1 MVTTER
7 QNLILDKIVRE
18 YITSAKPVSSKKLE
32 KKYRFGLSPATLR
45 IEMQKL
51 TENGFLY
58 QPHTSAGRVPT
69 DKAYRF
75 FVDTLLKEG
84 FFEIE
89 GGLGVEDWF
98 KTQMEDSLKL
108 IQNVTRSLAEASS
121 ALATSYLFDDK
132 VLWREGWEEVLQEPE
147 FQGKQFISNFAKLLK
162 NFEDKIDDFSLNSEI
177 KVFIGRE
184 NPFSNVRDFSII
196 ISQCNW
202 PEKEQG
208 IISLFGP
215 KRMAYD
221 KNIALINS
229 FKEILKNL

>member
-1 MVTTER
+1 MVITER

-18 YITSAKPVSSKKLE
+18 YITSATPVSSQKLE
-32 KKYRFGLSPATLR
+32 KKYKFGLSPATLR

-75 FVDTLLKEG
+75 FVDTLSKEG

-89 GGLGVEDWF
+89 EDLGAEDWF

-108 IQNVTRSLAEASS
+108 IQNVTRSLATASS

-132 VLWREGWEEVLQEPE
+132 VLWKEGWEEVLQEPE
-147 FQGKQFISNFAKLLK
+147 FQGKQFISNFAQFLK
-162 NFEDKIDDFSLNSEI
+162 SFEDKIDDFSFNSEI

-184 NPFSNVRDFSII
+184 NPFSNVQDFSII

-208 IISLFGP
+208 IISILGP

-229 FKEILKNL
+229 FKEILENL